1 MENELSKYLR
11 TKKKNKNIWRFHFQN
26 NKEDKNLIPEKH
38 L

>member
-11 TKKKNKNIWRFHFQN
+11 TKKKQKYLEIRFQN
-26 NKEDKNLIPEKH
+26 NKEDKNLTPEKH

>member
-11 TKKKNKNIWRFHFQN
+11 TKKKQEYLEIRFQN